1 MSPYIPD
8 DNLQQNDLNPVAAN
22 VRRKLRE
29 LEVSQNNAKQ
39 TKSEKKV
46 RVPSKFFQKTSK
58 ALKILLFIGIL
69 GSAAYLLTEYSRTI
83 FGERIANLISSQ
95 KNISASSSLGSSKN
109 EVPPEIAVST
119 ESTGIAIFK
128 VSDVTHNIIRSGTG
142 DLLTVTAT
150 LINRGNGA
158 GQVDALIVTLLDK
171 AGATLFSWPAPVANN
186 SIGAN
191 SKASFEARL
200 VEPPEGVSSVT
211 VRLE

>member
-46 RVPSKFFQKTSK
+46 RVPSKFFQKTFK
-58 ALKILLFIGIL
+58 TLKILLFVGIL

-95 KNISASSSLGSSKN
+95 KSISASSSLGGSEN
-109 EVPPEIAVST
+109 EVPPEFAVSA
-119 ESTGIAIFK
+119 EPAGIAIFE
-128 VSDVTHNIIRSGTG
+128 VSDVTHNIIRSSTG
-142 DLLTVTAT
+142 DLLTVKAT
-150 LINRGNGA
+150 LTNRGNRA

-171 AGATLFSWPAPVANN
+171 AGATLFFWPAPVANN

-191 SKASFEARL
+191 SNASFEARL

-211 VRLE
+211 VRIE